1 MMTDA
6 KDELNP
12 IHCFPTTIY
21 VIKKPEFLEN
31 TRKVVDEYVEKK
43 KKEQQ
48 KATKIYS
55 TKWDL

>member
-1 MMTDA
+1 MTDA

-12 IHCFPTTIY
+12 IHCFPTTIN

-43 KKEQQ
+43 MKEQ
-48 KATKIYS
+48 K
-55 TKWDL
+55 L